1 MGASGAAMEQE
12 HFDRGVV
19 AHAFGPDLKRA
30 IGGFYGDHFDASCGL
45 IIATCVIKVR
55 GVKPGTF
62 LSGRFFATEQDEH

>member
-45 IIATCVIKVR
+45 IIATCVIKI
-55 GVKPGTF
+55 GGGKSCGFFGGLF
-62 LSGRFFATEQDEH
+62 LATEQHEN